1 MALGKQT
8 IRIPSHV
15 MARQVGEELV
25 ILNLHS
31 EQYFGLD
38 EVGTSMWLAMETHA
52 TLHDALE
59 SLASDYDVESDQLKQ
74 DLDEL
79 LSKLTAEG
87 LIEVHAS

>member
-1 MALGKQT
+1 MTLDKRT

-31 EQYFGLD
+31 EQYYGLD
-38 EVGTSMWLAMETHA
+38 EVGASMWLAMESNP

-59 SLASDYDVESDQLKQ
+59 SLTGDYDVEVDQLKQ

-79 LSKLTAEG
+79 LTKLTAEG

>member
-1 MALGKQT
+1 MTLDKRT
-8 IRIPSHV
+8 VRIPNHV

-31 EQYFGLD
+31 EQYYGLD
-38 EVGTSMWLAMETHA
+38 EVGASMWLAIESNP
-52 TLHDALE
+52 TLHAALE
-59 SLASDYDVESDQLKQ
+59 NLTGDYDVEVDQLKK

-79 LSKLTAEG
+79 LTKLTTEG